1 MTSMLLKDVTAS
13 LTISPDESEERY
25 TISGVS
31 WQQYET
37 LLADLTDSPWY
48 RLTFLEGVL
57 EILAP
62 SRRHESRKDNIARL
76 LGVYFE
82 ETRTRFYGLGSTT
95 FRKALKARGAEPDT
109 CFCIDTEKEFP
120 DLAIE
125 VIETSGG
132 VDKLDVYSGLNVAE
146 VWFWEKGTFKLYQL
160 ENGSYIQISTSSLL
174 PDLDI
179 ALLTRYVN
187 HPEPL
192 DAMIEFSQQIQ
203 A

>member
-1 MTSMLLKDVTAS
+1 MTSMLLKDVAAS

-37 LLADLTDSPWY
+37 LLTDLADSPWY

-82 ETRTRFYGLGSTT
+82 ETRTRFYGHSSTT
-95 FRKALKARGAEPDT
+95 
-109 CFCIDTEKEFP
+109 
-120 DLAIE
+120 
-125 VIETSGG
+125 
-132 VDKLDVYSGLNVAE
+132 
-146 VWFWEKGTFKLYQL
+146 
-160 ENGSYIQISTSSLL
+160 
-174 PDLDI
+174 
-179 ALLTRYVN
+179 
-187 HPEPL
+187 
-192 DAMIEFSQQIQ
+192 
-203 A
+203 